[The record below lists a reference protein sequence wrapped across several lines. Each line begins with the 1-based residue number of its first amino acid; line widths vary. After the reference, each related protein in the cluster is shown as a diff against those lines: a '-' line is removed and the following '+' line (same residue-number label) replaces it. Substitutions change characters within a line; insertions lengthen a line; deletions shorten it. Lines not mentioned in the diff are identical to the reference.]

1 MKKIALILKE
11 NKNHNSKVIR
21 FLKSKK
27 IKLDIFVGKIGDKL
41 PLKLKKKKYDI
52 IISYLSPWIL
62 TNNILNK
69 TKLYNINFHPGPPNY
84 PGIGCYNFAIYNQ
97 EKFYGVTAHIMN
109 SKVDTGKILGVKK
122 FKINKHITL
131 DKLINLSYLKMYELF
146 KDIVN
151 KTLTKE
157 LFVSSNISWKRKPY
171 KRTDLEN
178 LCLIKKNY
186 KKNEIL
192 KRIRSTYYP
201 GYPGPYFIIND
212 RKFEYNPKR

>member
-41 PLKLKKKKYDI
+41 PLKLKKKYDI

-146 KDIVN
+146 KDIIN
-151 KTLTKE
+151 KTLTNE
-157 LFVSSNISWKRKPY
+157 LFPSSNISWKRKKPY

-178 LCLIKKNY
+178 LCLIKKII
-186 KKNEIL
+186 KKM
-192 KRIRSTYYP
+192 
-201 GYPGPYFIIND
+201 
-212 RKFEYNPKR
+212 KF

>member
-52 IISYLSPWIL
+52 IISYLSPWII
-62 TNNILNK
+62 TNNLLNK

-151 KTLTKE
+151 KTLKNE
-157 LFVSSNISWKRKPY
+157 LFPNSNISWTRKPY
-171 KRTDLEN
+171 KRIDLEN

>member
-131 DKLINLSYLKMYELF
+131 EKLINLSYLKMYELF
-146 KDIVN
+146 KYIVN
-151 KTLTKE
+151 KTLTNE
-157 LFVSSNISWKRKPY
+157 LFPSSNISWKRKPY

>member
-52 IISYLSPWIL
+52 IISYLSPWII
-62 TNNILNK
+62 TNNLLNK

-151 KTLTKE
+151 KTLKNE
-157 LFVSSNISWKRKPY
+157 LFPSSNISWTRKPY
-171 KRTDLEN
+171 KRIDLEN

>member
-52 IISYLSPWIL
+52 IISYLSPWII
-62 TNNILNK
+62 TNNLLNK

-151 KTLTKE
+151 KTLKNE
-157 LFVSSNISWKRKPY
+157 LFPSSNISWKRKPY
-171 KRTDLEN
+171 KRIDLEN
-178 LCLIKKNY
+178 LCLLKKNY